1 MITIKRYQYVRSAPV
16 VCVQGV
22 EQNSALRGS
31 VADGKGSFVKP
42 GEPPKILLFYIED
55 NTRHCVNLY
64 SFIKQHST
72 RRITEKYANNIC
84 SLLLEN
90 KYFPEWKD
98 VQTAIYSKLT

>member
-1 MITIKRYQYVRSAPV
+1 MITIKRYQYVPSAPGV
-16 VCVQGV
+16 YNHGV
-22 EQNSALRGS
+22 EQNSTLRGS
-31 VADGKGSFVKP
+31 VAEGNGSFVKP

-84 SLLLEN
+84 SLLLKKKN
-90 KYFPEWKD
+90 FPEWKD
-98 VQTAIYSKLT
+98 VQTAICRKLT